1 MRRNLEDR
9 DIKWRVIEG
18 VLERRVTLP
27 SGKSYR
33 HRCSKDA
40 FELVAFYLAD
50 HPNEGVTM
58 NIIADALDLP
68 FTQVNVA
75 MELLKE
81 RSILE
86 TDGRKSY
93 VGAGYRDAV
102 HLDAMTEYY
111 ALAEGCPP
119 QIRAADEAA
128 KEDEPNQ

>member
-1 MRRNLEDR
+1 MRRNLDDR
-9 DIKWRVIEG
+9 EIDWRVVDG
-18 VLERRVTLP
+18 VLERSVTLP
-27 SGKSYR
+27 NGRSYR

-40 FELVAFYLAD
+40 FELVAFYLED

-68 FTQVNVA
+68 YTQVNVA

-81 RSILE
+81 RCILE

-102 HLDAMTEYY
+102 HLHAMTEYH

-119 QIRAADEAA
+119 QIRAAGEVG
-128 KEDEPNQ
+128 KEDELNQ